1 MAFICKPGSAN
12 NYRAAAHFMVSILQP
27 MLRSHIMGKSADTSI
42 FKSRSPG
49 VRLNVF
55 RLLVKKG
62 PEGMVAGEIA
72 TTLDVP
78 PGNLSF
84 HFKALAQAR
93 LLSVEQEGRFHRY
106 WADSRR
112 PLLLNQGDGCMKFLD
127 HSPPTY

>member
-1 MAFICKPGSAN
+1 
-12 NYRAAAHFMVSILQP
+12 MVSILQP
-27 MLRSHIMGKSADTSI
+27 VLHSHLRGKSADSSI
-42 FKSRSPG
+42 FKSRSPR

-72 TTLDVP
+72 TALDAP

-93 LLSVEQEGRFHRY
+93 LLSVEQEGRFRRY
-106 WADSRR
+106 RADSRR

-127 HSPPTY
+127 HPPLTY